1 MNHKTFA
8 NLKIVYI
15 VTIMWSFLSM
25 RCTLAFVSRSYS
37 KPLSRTLSKI
47 STLKSNQSDDS
58 SDESIVNVPRKFK
71 PFPFQ
76 YQEELDL
83 TVSGLTNR
91 GIGVCRVSIETPK
104 EEMTNNGDGN
114 EKIKEEISNI
124 KGKWVVMVPNV
135 IPGERIRAKVYRNF
149 NSYSE
154 ADLVEIIEASPNRVK
169 PSCPLFEECGG
180 CQYQHMDI
188 DTQRKWK
195 TSQVQDLLQRIGKFD
210 PTSFPET
217 RPTVGTDETYHYR
230 SKITPHYD
238 RPVKT
243 SSSVGDMEIRAIG
256 FQKKTNR
263 NLIDVEYCHIATETI
278 NSKLV
283 QLRKEIFDKAR
294 DGKLEKSNKG
304 ATLLLRDA
312 LKYDENNPSSE
323 EKVVET
329 DNNVYVKTMV
339 KDLTFKFVAGNFFQ
353 NNPFMLPVMVDHVVQ
368 AAIEPNPKGER
379 MTHLI
384 DCYCGS
390 GLFCLSASKEFD
402 VCVGIE
408 VNEKAVEEA
417 TENANLNN
425 ILNCKFVAASAEAI
439 FMSNDPVELESTTTY
454 VKDFPKDKTVVVIDP
469 PRKGCS
475 EEFLE
480 QLYTYAPQ
488 RVVYMSCDPA
498 TQARDAEG
506 IVRAGY
512 TILSVQPFD
521 LFPQTRHIESL
532 IVFEKK
538 AI

>member
-1 MNHKTFA
+1 MS
-8 NLKIVYI
+8 
-15 VTIMWSFLSM
+15 SFLST
-25 RCTLAFVSRSYS
+25 RCTLAFVSRSSSYYWKQKPHSSFSFYS
-37 KPLSRTLSKI
+37 RYLTCS
-47 STLKSNQSDDS
+47 STSSSSLKSNQANENDT
-58 SDESIVNVPRKFK
+58 IVVPRKFK

-76 YQEELDL
+76 YQQELTL

-91 GIGVCRVSIETPK
+91 GIGVCRVPITETMN
-104 EEMTNNGDGN
+104 EEMTNNGDGDN
-114 EKIKEEISNI
+114 KIKEEVSNMNA
-124 KGKWVVMVPNV
+124 KWVVMVPNV
-135 IPGERIRAKVYRNF
+135 IPGETIRAKVYRNF
-149 NSYSE
+149 NTYSE

-169 PSCPLFEECGG
+169 PPCPLFDECGG

-188 DTQRKWK
+188 DTQRQWK
-195 TSQVQDLLQRIGKFD
+195 TSQVQDLLQRIGKLD
-210 PTSFPET
+210 PTSFPEVS
-217 RPTVGTDETYHYR
+217 PTVGTDETYHYR

-256 FQKKTNR
+256 FKKKTNR
-263 NLIDVEYCHIATETI
+263 NLIDVEYCHIATEAI
-278 NSKLV
+278 NSKLI
-283 QLRKEIFDKAR
+283 QLRHELFDKAR
-294 DGKLEKSNKG
+294 NGKLEKPKKG

-312 LKYDENNPSSE
+312 LKYDENAPLTQE
-323 EKVVET
+323 QVVET
-329 DNNVYVKTMV
+329 NNNVYVKTMV

-368 AAIEPNPKGER
+368 AAIQPNPNGEK

-390 GLFCLSASKEFD
+390 GLFCLSASNQFD
-402 VCVGIE
+402 ICVGIE

-425 ILNCKFVAASAEAI
+425 IMNCKFVAASAEAI
-439 FMSNDPVELESTTTY
+439 FMSHDPIQLETFTTTTY

-480 QLYTYAPQ
+480 QLYSYAPQ

-506 IVRAGY
+506 IVKAGY
-512 TILSVQPFD
+512 TIVSIQPFD

-532 IVFEKK
+532 IVFEKTSQE
-538 AI
+538 